1 MIKLIATDLDG
12 TLLDGNRRV
21 PEEIFPLVETLY
33 RRGVLFAPASGR
45 QYANLKKLFAPVADK
60 VVFICENGA
69 LVKFRGETLYL
80 NPIKESFL
88 KTALDEIRLH
98 PHLNPLL
105 CGENS
110 AYIDSDKE
118 PFHGYS
124 VAAYT
129 SCTRVDR
136 LEEVIGRERIL
147 KIAIFDDL
155 SATENCIKVLP
166 QKLPYLRT
174 ILSGKDWCDVSDP
187 TADKGAAIRF
197 IREKFGIK
205 KEECVAF
212 GDHMNDLEM
221 LKECGTAY
229 VTENAYPPLKALF
242 ENVVPSND
250 RGGVTQ
256 KIKEILSEEI
266 L

>member
-1 MIKLIATDLDG
+1 MVKLIATDLDG
-12 TLLDGNRRV
+12 TLLNSERRV
-21 PEEIFPLVETLY
+21 PEEIFPLVDKLY
-33 RRGVLFAPASGR
+33 ERGILFAPASGR

-80 NPIKESFL
+80 DPIREDCLKE
-88 KTALDEIRLH
+88 ALDEIRRL

-105 CGENS
+105 CGIKS
-110 AYIDSDKE
+110 AYIESDRE
-118 PFHGYS
+118 PFYSYS

-129 SCTRVDR
+129 NCTRVKSLDA
-136 LEEVIGRERIL
+136 VIGKEPIC
-147 KIAIFDDL
+147 KIAVYDEI
-155 SATENCIKVLP
+155 AAAENCIKVLP
-166 QKLPYLRT
+166 GRLPRLRAT
-174 ILSGKDWCDVSDP
+174 LSGADWCDVAAP

-197 IREKFGIK
+197 LRKKFGIK
-205 KEECVAF
+205 REECVAF

-221 LKECGTAY
+221 LKECGAAY
-229 VTENAYPPLKALF
+229 VTENAYPPLKDLF

-256 KIKEILSEEI
+256 KIKEILSEVAS
-266 L
+266 